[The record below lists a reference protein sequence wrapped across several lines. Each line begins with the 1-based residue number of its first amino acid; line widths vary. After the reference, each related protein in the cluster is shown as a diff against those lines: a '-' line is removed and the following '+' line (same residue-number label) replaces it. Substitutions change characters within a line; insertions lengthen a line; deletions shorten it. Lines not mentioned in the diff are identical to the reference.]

1 MYTYCIE
8 RKKNMKL
15 TIKEILKITQGK
27 LLCGDENKEIK
38 TYSKDTRTI
47 QKGDCYVGI
56 KGETFDGNHYYE
68 EAKKSGASACILEH
82 FEGTIQDNETFPII
96 LVEDSIKAIQRIAAY
111 TREHLNIKV
120 VAVTGSA
127 GKTSTKDAIASV
139 LSKKYKVLKT
149 PGNLNGQIGLPF
161 NILQYQDEEV
171 LVLEMGMN
179 ERGQI
184 DTLSKIAKP
193 DIAVITNVGTAHIG
207 ILGSRENILSA
218 KLEILNG
225 MSPTGVLIYN
235 GDNDMLKTIGE
246 LPQKKITFGLEET
259 NDYRATNISLKNGV
273 TTFQEQDNTYQIPVL
288 GEVFVYNA
296 LASIAVARELGL
308 STEEIQEGLKNL
320 EMTKDRMQL
329 IHTSKYTILNDT
341 YNANQEA
348 MKSAIDTLSTFEG
361 RKVAILG
368 DMLELGEYEKEIHE
382 QIGEYLNGKVDLLI
396 TIGEISKHINKK
408 CNQENVHFTT
418 KEEAM
423 EELPNRLKEKDT
435 ILVKASHGLKLGEIV
450 NFLQNE
456 LK

>member
-1 MYTYCIE
+1 
-8 RKKNMKL
+8 MKL

-27 LLCGDENKEIK
+27 LLCGDENKQIK

-96 LVEDSIKAIQRIAAY
+96 HVEDSIKAIQRIAAY

-179 ERGQI
+179 EKGQI

-218 KLEILNG
+218 KLEI
-225 MSPTGVLIYN
+225 
-235 GDNDMLKTIGE
+235 
-246 LPQKKITFGLEET
+246 
-259 NDYRATNISLKNGV
+259 
-273 TTFQEQDNTYQIPVL
+273 
-288 GEVFVYNA
+288 
-296 LASIAVARELGL
+296 
-308 STEEIQEGLKNL
+308 
-320 EMTKDRMQL
+320 
-329 IHTSKYTILNDT
+329 
-341 YNANQEA
+341 
-348 MKSAIDTLSTFEG
+348 
-361 RKVAILG
+361 
-368 DMLELGEYEKEIHE
+368 
-382 QIGEYLNGKVDLLI
+382 
-396 TIGEISKHINKK
+396 
-408 CNQENVHFTT
+408 
-418 KEEAM
+418 
-423 EELPNRLKEKDT
+423 
-435 ILVKASHGLKLGEIV
+435 
-450 NFLQNE
+450 
-456 LK
+456 